1 MARRRLSWLKTIAK
15 TGRYIPQSQVA
26 ACWLGAGNFDEAV
39 RSFERAA
46 EDRDPLT
53 VWFWAYPMLR
63 HIRGHSG
70 YERLIDQIGL
80 VRY

>member
-1 MARRRLSWLKTIAK
+1 LKTIAK

-26 ACWLGAGNFDEAV
+26 VCWLGAGNFDEAV

-63 HIRGHSG
+63 HLKGYSG